1 MDIWFSKVDLHSERA
16 HQTKVDLHSERA
28 YQTNDDLHS
37 ERAYQIHVLQIEPF
51 EQEFSVN

>member
-37 ERAYQIHVLQIEPF
+37 ERAYQIHVLQKEPF

>member
-28 YQTNDDLHS
+28 YQTKNDLHS
-37 ERAYQIHVLQIEPF
+37 ERAYQIHVLQKEPF